1 MRVGNASGRRP
12 RTALAGLVGLASV
25 MLGGCVEQAAE
36 VAPNV
41 AALRPP
47 LEKRAGV
54 SLAAATVSIVSV
66 DGAPDAVGSRFNDV
80 LKDAARDREIVLT
93 DAKAARYL
101 VRGYLSASAVQDG
114 VEVEYVWDV
123 FGPDKRRAIRLNDVL
138 DVKGAGDDPWA
149 MATDAALKSVAD
161 KSADDLAAF
170 LSQTPEAKPVA
181 EASTGGAGVALG
193 YAAAQ

>member
-1 MRVGNASGRRP
+1 VRFGKASWRRP
-12 RTALAGLVGLASV
+12 QAALAGLAGLASV
-25 MLGGCVEQAAE
+25 TLGGCVEQAAE
-36 VAPNV
+36 VAPNA

-66 DGAPDAVGSRFNDV
+66 NGAPDAVGGPFLDA
-80 LKDAARDREIVLT
+80 LKDAAHTREIVLT
-93 DAKAARYL
+93 DAKAAHYL
-101 VRGYLSASAVQDG
+101 VRGYLSVATIQDG

-123 FGPDKRRAIRLNDVL
+123 FGPDKRRAFRLNDVL
-138 DVKGAGDDPWA
+138 DVKGSGDDPWQ
-149 MATDAALKSVAD
+149 MVTDAALKSVAD

-181 EASTGGAGVALG
+181 EGSPSGAGVALS
-193 YAAAQ
+193 YAATQ

>member
-1 MRVGNASGRRP
+1 VRVGNASGRRP
-12 RTALAGLVGLASV
+12 RTALAALVGLASV

>member
-1 MRVGNASGRRP
+1 VRFGKASWRRSQ
-12 RTALAGLVGLASV
+12 TALAGIVGLVSA
-25 MLGGCVEQAAE
+25 MLCGCVEQAAE

-54 SLAAATVSIVSV
+54 SLAAATVAIVSV
-66 DGAPDAVGSRFNDV
+66 DGAPQAIGARFASF
-80 LKDAARDREIVLT
+80 LKDDARQRDIVLT
-93 DAKAARYL
+93 DAKAAHYL
-101 VRGYLSASAVQDG
+101 VRGYLSAEAIQEG
-114 VEVEYVWDV
+114 AEIEYVWDV
-123 FGPDKRRAIRLNDVL
+123 FGPDKRRAFRLNDVL

-149 MATDAALKSVAD
+149 IVTDAALKSVAD

-170 LSQTPEAKPVA
+170 LSQTPQAKPIA
-181 EASTGGAGVALG
+181 EAAPSSVGAALS

>member
-1 MRVGNASGRRP
+1 VRVGNASGRRP